1 MAFDRCAAALGL
13 VLAAPVMA
21 GVAIAL
27 LVEGKGPIIFSQ
39 ERPGRYARLF
49 RIYKFR
55 TMRPGREPDGQRL
68 TPLGIWLRR
77 TSLDELPQLWNV
89 LRGELSLVGPR
100 PLLLQYLPF
109 YSADEARRHEVQ
121 PGITGLAQINGRN
134 AISWSEKFALDLWY
148 VDHWSLCLD
157 LRIIVR
163 TVRSVWS
170 RKGVALAGSPGMGLF
185 IGTQQERPR
194 V

>member
-1 MAFDRCAAALGL
+1 
-13 VLAAPVMA
+13 
-21 GVAIAL
+21 
-27 LVEGKGPIIFSQ
+27 
-39 ERPGRYARLF
+39 
-49 RIYKFR
+49 
-55 TMRPGREPDGQRL
+55 MRPGREPDGQRL

-170 RKGVALAGSPGMGLF
+170 RKGVALAGSPSMGLF